1 MKVQRLVTTLME
13 TINTLEEI
21 VNEVFDDAVGT
32 DNSGKNC
39 YLINENKIADIK
51 QIEGRLEGVMIMLE
65 GADE

>member
-32 DNSGKNC
+32 DGSGKNC